1 MLFLENG
8 EPIFPDYSDRA
19 KNLTDGRRL
28 YWQEVNRPDRNYLRV
43 FALPAEAED
52 FRPETTLTIGWR
64 NLKHNI
70 EELNQIVIEGADGRI
85 QLEMGGLGA
94 VSGVVCRE
102 PLDANNLLVM
112 HLLLPLE
119 WGVGVTV
126 RSRLYYLR
134 QRRWLE
140 QTEINRY
147 FSGLR
152 FVDSINSVS
161 VRDHEDCLRLQIELN
176 HDKQRQCTVASDSWE
191 ISHWQVDLKP
201 LDLQT
206 GIDLSRRTMNGWY
219 IREPERLADFISRV
233 AGARIIPAV

>member
-1 MLFLENG
+1 MLFLEGG

-19 KNLTDGRRL
+19 RDLTDRRRL

-43 FALPAEAED
+43 FTLPAEAED

-64 NLKHNI
+64 NLNHDV
-70 EELNQIVIEGADGRI
+70 EELNQIMIEGADGRI
-85 QLEMGGLGA
+85 QLEMGGHGA

-102 PLDANNLLVM
+102 ALDVNNLLVM

-119 WGVGVTV
+119 WGTGAV

-140 QTEINRY
+140 QAEINRY

-152 FVDSINSVS
+152 FVDNINSVS
-161 VRDHEDCLRLQIELN
+161 VRDDEGCLRLQIESTPGR
-176 HDKQRQCTVASDSWE
+176 QRQCTVASDSWE
-191 ISHWQVDLKP
+191 ISRWQVNLAPVDLR
-201 LDLQT
+201 T
-206 GIDLSRRTMNGWY
+206 VIYLSRKTMNDWY
-219 IREPERLADFISRV
+219 IREPERLADFISRT